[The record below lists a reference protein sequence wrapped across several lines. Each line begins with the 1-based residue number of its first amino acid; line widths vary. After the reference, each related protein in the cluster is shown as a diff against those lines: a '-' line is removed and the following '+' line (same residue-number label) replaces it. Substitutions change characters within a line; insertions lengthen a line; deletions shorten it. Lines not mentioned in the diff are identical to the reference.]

1 MVNNKDTSSKPILTV
16 ENLKTEFIT
25 QEGVVNAVNGI
36 SYTLEKGKTL
46 GVVGESGC
54 GKSVSSMSLLK
65 LIPIPPGVIRDGK
78 VIFEGKDLLR
88 LTEEE
93 LEDVRG
99 KKISVIFQD
108 PTTSLNPYMKVGE
121 QISEMLRY
129 HLGYDKSTAKAKSIE
144 LLNQVRI
151 PQAERRMDAY
161 PFELSGGMRQRV
173 MIAIALACEPQI
185 IIADEP
191 TTDLDVTIQAQILE
205 LMKDI
210 KNKRQL
216 SMILITHDI
225 GIVAEICDEVIV
237 MYAGYIVEKGSVG
250 DIISNPHHPYT
261 KNLIES
267 IPFLE
272 KDIARLSSIEG
283 SPPDLLNL
291 SEGCPYY
298 ERCGY
303 RIDKCKQKMP
313 DSRGIEPNHTI
324 RCRVDID

>member
-1 MVNNKDTSSKPILTV
+1 MVNNKDTASKPILTV

-65 LIPIPPGVIRDGK
+65 LIPIPPGVIKDGK
-78 VIFEGKDLLR
+78 VMFEGKDLLR
-88 LTEEE
+88 LTEEQ

-121 QISEMLRY
+121 QISEMLSY
-129 HLGYDKSTAKAKSIE
+129 HSGYDKSTAKQKSIE

-151 PQAERRMDAY
+151 PQAESRMDTY

-173 MIAIALACEPQI
+173 MNAIALACQPQI

-191 TTDLDVTIQAQILE
+191 TTDLDVTIQAQILD
-205 LMKDI
+205 LLQDI

-250 DIISNPHHPYT
+250 DIISNPNHPYT

-303 RIDKCKQKMP
+303 RIDKCKQMMP
-313 DSRGIEPNHTI
+313 DSRRIEPNHTI
-324 RCRVDID
+324 RCWVNID